1 MKKDEKEDV
10 IIDYKIRWWI
20 AAIFSTLMI
29 LVSVVF
35 LTTIIC
41 NSHYDFLI
49 EAIMLLLISSWVSFW
64 SIRKVI
70 RWKKEK

>member
-1 MKKDEKEDV
+1 MLNPKNG
-10 IIDYKIRWWI
+10 
-20 AAIFSTLMI
+20 I

-49 EAIMLLLISSWVSFW
+49 EAIMLLLISSGVSFW